1 MYCAIIGDIVESK
14 KITKREEIQN
24 KLAKKLTQINK
35 EIPNIASNF
44 SITLG
49 DEFQGLLQSCD
60 HVIKIVNAVK
70 LEMYPI
76 KIRFGVGLGEM
87 STSINKEL
95 PLGSDGKAY
104 HNARSAI
111 DEIKKIEKQYEPP
124 AINVMVKIQNEILLS
139 DRKNIDVNLLN
150 INFSACS
157 FIEKSWTLKQIEVLK
172 LKEKNLTQRQIAEKL
187 NITQSNV
194 QRRIDA
200 SGYYTYNYCLNN
212 IQIYLKELWET
223 MNVY

>member
-14 KITKREEIQN
+14 KITKREEIQK
-24 KLAKKLTQINK
+24 KLAKKLIQINK

-49 DEFQGLLQSCD
+49 DEFQGLLHSCD
-60 HVIKIVNAVK
+60 NVIKIVNAVK
-70 LEMYPI
+70 LEMYPV
-76 KIRFGVGLGEM
+76 KIRFGIGLGEM
-87 STSINKEL
+87 STSINKKL

-111 DEIKKIEKQYEPP
+111 EKIKKIENQYEPP
-124 AINVMVKIQNEILLS
+124 FVNVMVKTQNGTSL
-139 DRKNIDVNLLN
+139 RGKHIDVNMLN
-150 INFSACS
+150 VNFSACS

-194 QRRIDA
+194 QRRIEA

-212 IQIYLKELWET
+212 IQIYLKELWEII
-223 MNVY
+223 NVQ